1 MSNKF
6 SLSVLQLV
14 LVEVFLFTAG
24 WWGATLTLVKLGND
38 GLHDIFQLFL
48 LSLEGV
54 GICLGVGLEPRD
66 LFVDGLL
73 DLLLF
78 RVAQLGAELVLV
90 SDLKYKESVIVS
102 LSASGG
108 GEVVRVTV
116 SLSRSPEFESTR
128 RQGFIISSSIN
139 SSVLYQVPQE
149 RSICTVFPISYNTL
163 SCVTRG
169 AAGLNIQSEDKKYSY
184 LWIPYKSTNNIR
196 YFNQET
202 TALPHIC
209 ISIWPAKAISPS

>member
-54 GICLGVGLEPRD
+54 GIGLGVGLEPGD

-90 SDLKYKESVIVS
+90 SDLKYKEYVIVS
-102 LSASGG
+102 LSLA
-108 GEVVRVTV
+108 VV
-116 SLSRSPEFESTR
+116 
-128 RQGFIISSSIN
+128 
-139 SSVLYQVPQE
+139 
-149 RSICTVFPISYNTL
+149 
-163 SCVTRG
+163 
-169 AAGLNIQSEDKKYSY
+169 AAKWLE
-184 LWIPYKSTNNIR
+184 
-196 YFNQET
+196 
-202 TALPHIC
+202 
-209 ISIWPAKAISPS
+209 